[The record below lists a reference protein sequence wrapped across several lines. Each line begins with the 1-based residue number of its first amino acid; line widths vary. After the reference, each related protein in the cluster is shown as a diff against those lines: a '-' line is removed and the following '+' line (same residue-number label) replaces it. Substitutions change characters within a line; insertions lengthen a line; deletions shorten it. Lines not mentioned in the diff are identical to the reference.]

1 MERILVL
8 GAKGMLGRDLMP
20 LLRSSLKG
28 DVLGWDIEEIN
39 IENETSTVSAI
50 EHLKPGVIINAAAY
64 TDVDGCES
72 HREKAFAV
80 NAEGMRHVALGAQRC
95 GATVVYLST
104 DYVFGGGK
112 GAPYV
117 EEDAPGPLNVYGAS
131 KLKGEEYVQQLTK
144 DFLIVRTQWLYGR
157 HGKNFVDTVL
167 RLAREKKVL
176 TIVDDQVGSPTYTVD
191 LAKALSELV
200 RQERRGIFNVVNKG
214 SCSWFQFAK
223 EIVRRSGMEDVE
235 VLPISSKE
243 LNRPAVRPTYSVLST
258 EKLARETGV
267 TLRPWQ
273 EAVGAYLASVQS

>member
-1 MERILVL
+1 MERVLVL

-28 DVLGWDIEEIN
+28 DVLGWDIEEID

-80 NAEGMRHVALGAQRC
+80 NAEGVRHVARGAQRC

-104 DYVFGGGK
+104 DYVFDGGK

-131 KLKGEEYVQQLTK
+131 KLKGEEYVQELTK

-191 LAKALSELV
+191 LAKALLELV
-200 RQERRGIFNVVNKG
+200 RQKRRGIFNVVNKG
-214 SCSWFQFAK
+214 SCSWFEFAK
-223 EIVRRSGMEDVE
+223 EIVRRSGMEGVE
-235 VLPISSKE
+235 VLPLSSKE
-243 LNRPAVRPTYSVLST
+243 LNRPAARPAYSVLST
-258 EKLARETGV
+258 EKLVRETGV
-267 TLRPWQ
+267 TLRPWR
-273 EAVGAYLASVQS
+273 EAVGAYLESVRP

>member
-72 HREKAFAV
+72 RREKAFAV

-223 EIVRRSGMEDVE
+223 EIVRRSGMEGVE

-243 LNRPAVRPTYSVLST
+243 LNRPAVRPAYSVLST

>member
-223 EIVRRSGMEDVE
+223 EIVRRSGMEGVE

-243 LNRPAVRPTYSVLST
+243 LNRPAVRPAYSVLST

>member
-112 GAPYV
+112 GAPYA

-223 EIVRRSGMEDVE
+223 EIVRRSGMEGVE

-243 LNRPAVRPTYSVLST
+243 LNRPAVRPAYSVLST

>member
-8 GAKGMLGRDLMP
+8 GAKGMLGRDLVP
-20 LLRSSLKG
+20 LLQSSLKV
-28 DVLGWDIEEIN
+28 DVVDWDIEEIN
-39 IENETSTVSAI
+39 IEDETSTVPAI
-50 EHLKPGVIINAAAY
+50 ENLKPGVIINAAAY

-80 NAEGMRHVALGAQRC
+80 NAEGMRHVTLGAQRC
-95 GATVVYLST
+95 GARVVYLST
-104 DYVFGGGK
+104 DYVFDGGK

-117 EEDAPGPLNVYGAS
+117 EEDLARPLNVYGQS
-131 KLKGEEYVQQLTK
+131 KWKGEEYVRQLSK

-157 HGKNFVDTVL
+157 HGKNFVDTIL

-191 LAKALSELV
+191 LAKALAELV
-200 RQERRGIFNVVNKG
+200 RQEARGVFNVVNKG
-214 SCSWFQFAK
+214 SCSWFEFAK
-223 EIVRRSGMEDVE
+223 EIVRQSGLAGVE

-243 LNRPAVRPTYSVLST
+243 LNRPAVRPAYSVLST
-258 EKLARETGV
+258 EKLARETGI

-273 EAVGAYLASVQS
+273 EAVVAYLESVRS

>member
-72 HREKAFAV
+72 RREKAFAV

-243 LNRPAVRPTYSVLST
+243 LNRPAVRPAYSVLST
-258 EKLARETGV
+258 EKLARETGI

-273 EAVGAYLASVQS
+273 EAVVAYLESVRS